1 VKVGKILPRART
13 RRELS
18 TSYSY
23 RRLPFSG
30 LTGRILTLNVIGLAV
45 LVGGILY
52 VNQYRSGLIE
62 TRLSALQSQA
72 RMLAGAVGETA
83 ASGSATESATLDLDR
98 AAALLQRLSAE
109 RKDRVRLFL
118 VDGTLALDTRELNPS
133 TQVVATP
140 VPPPGEQPN
149 QDMLPSLWNRLK
161 GLVVRAMSPDPH
173 YPPYEERF
181 DQSAADYPEVLK
193 ALTGEVDQS
202 VRIRP
207 NNSLVLTV
215 AVPVEHFRHVLGA
228 LLVSVET
235 TEIEEVVRQ
244 ERLAIL
250 EIFLVAL
257 SVTVLLSFLLAGTIA
272 RPVQRLAAFAHTVR
286 QGRGRQ
292 AQVPDFSHRHDE
304 VGDLSRALR
313 DMTQALYRRID
324 TIEGFAADVAHE
336 VKNPLTSLRSAVET
350 MERTQNPEH
359 KAKLLQI
366 IKHDIDRLTR
376 LISDISNASRLDAE
390 LLRADMEQ
398 IDIPQM
404 MQAVIDIYEAPSS
417 RDRRDE
423 RRPPRILLDVEG
435 TGLVVY
441 GIESHLGQ
449 VMRNLIDNAISF
461 SPPGGIITIGVRRN
475 RDTLFI
481 TVDDE
486 GPGIPPE
493 REEEIFNR
501 FYSERPEGEAFGSH
515 SGLGLNICRQIIAVH
530 DGSIKAENRY
540 SKDGPVGPSMGAR
553 FTITLPVVPAPQKTA
568 RSDQR
573 APAEGQ

>member
-1 VKVGKILPRART
+1 MNLRKFF
-13 RRELS
+13 RRSGSRQAAS
-18 TSYSY
+18 TTTYY
-23 RRLPFSG
+23 RLPFSG
-30 LTGRILTLNVIGLAV
+30 LTGRILILNVIGLAV

-52 VNQYRSGLIE
+52 VNQYRTGLIE
-62 TRLSALQSQA
+62 TRLTALRSQA
-72 RMLAGAVGETA
+72 EMLAGALAETVESETETGTLEKERA
-83 ASGSATESATLDLDR
+83 AS
-98 AAALLQRLSAE
+98 LLRRLSAD
-109 RKDRVRLFL
+109 RADRVRLFET
-118 VDGTLALDTRELNPS
+118 DGTLALDTRKLNPS
-133 TQVVATP
+133 TQVVTIP
-140 VPPPGEQPN
+140 LPPPGQREQIS
-149 QDMLPSLWNRLK
+149 MLQALWEKFRAFSI
-161 GLVVRAMSPDPH
+161 RAMSSDPN
-173 YPPYEERF
+173 YPIYEERY
-181 DQSAADYPEVLK
+181 DQTAADYPEVLK
-193 ALTGEVDQS
+193 ALTGVSEQEVRTKKD
-202 VRIRP
+202 R
-207 NNSLVLTV
+207 SLVLTV

-257 SVTVLLSFLLAGTIA
+257 SVTMLLSFLLAGTIA

-292 AQVPDFSHRHDE
+292 AIVPDFSRRRDE

-350 MERTQNPEH
+350 MERTQNPDH
-359 KAKLLQI
+359 KLKLMHI

-390 LLRADMEQ
+390 LLRADMQE
-398 IDIPQM
+398 IDVPSM
-404 MQAVIDIYEAPSS
+404 MREIIGIYAIDSEEGLTGKS
-417 RDRRDE
+417 RRRV
-423 RRPPRILLDVEG
+423 RIALDVEG
-435 TGLVVY
+435 YNLVVY

-461 SPPGGIITIGVRRN
+461 SPPGGVIAIKVRRN

-486 GPGIPPE
+486 GPGVPDE
-493 REEEIFNR
+493 RLDEIFER
-501 FYSERPEGEAFGSH
+501 FYSERPEEEGFGSH
-515 SGLGLNICRQIIAVH
+515 SGLGLNISRQIIAVH
-530 DGSIKAENRY
+530 DGSIRAENRY
-540 SKDGPVGPSMGAR
+540 GPEGEVGPPMGAR
-553 FTITLPVVPAPQKTA
+553 FTITLPAVGMQQKSP
-568 RSDQR
+568 RPSDR
-573 APAEGQ
+573 TSTEIA

>member
-1 VKVGKILPRART
+1 MNLRKIFPSKGSRPAA
-13 RRELS
+13 S
-18 TSYSY
+18 PFPY

-52 VNQYRSGLIE
+52 VNQYRTGLIE
-62 TRLSALQSQA
+62 TRLSALRSQA
-72 RMLAGAVGETA
+72 EMLAGALGETA
-83 ASGSATESATLDLDR
+83 ADNGETGALEMER
-98 AAALLQRLSAE
+98 AASLLRRLSAD
-109 RKDRVRLFL
+109 RADRVRLFEPE
-118 VDGTLALDTRELNPS
+118 GTMTLDTRKLDPS
-133 TQVVATP
+133 TQVVTIP
-140 VPPPGEQPN
+140 LPPLGQHEDVNLLQA
-149 QDMLPSLWNRLK
+149 LWEKFRAFSI
-161 GLVVRAMSPDPH
+161 RAMSSDPN
-173 YPPYEERF
+173 YPLYQERY
-181 DQSAADYPEVLK
+181 DQTAADYPEVLK
-193 ALTGEVDQS
+193 ALTGEPDQA
-202 VRIRP
+202 VRIKADR
-207 NNSLVLTV
+207 SLVLTV

-228 LLVSVET
+228 ILVSVET
-235 TEIEEVVRQ
+235 SEIEEVVRQ

-257 SVTVLLSFLLAGTIA
+257 SVTMLLSFLLAGTIA

-292 AQVPDFSHRHDE
+292 AIVPDFSKRADE

-359 KAKLLQI
+359 KAKLLHI

-390 LLRADMEQ
+390 LLRADMQE
-398 IDIPQM
+398 IDVPRM
-404 MQAVIDIYEAPSS
+404 MREIIGIYATV
-417 RDRRDE
+417 DE
-423 RRPPRILLDVEG
+423 KGNPAKGRRPRIMLDVEG
-435 TGLVVY
+435 HGLVVY

-461 SPPGGIITIGVRRN
+461 SPPGGIITISVHRN

-486 GPGIPPE
+486 GPGIPDE
-493 REEEIFNR
+493 RLDEIFER
-501 FYSERPEGEAFGSH
+501 FYSERPENEGFGSH
-515 SGLGLNICRQIIAVH
+515 SGLGLNICRQIVSVH
-530 DGSIKAENRY
+530 DGSIRAANRY
-540 SKDGPVGPSMGAR
+540 GPEGPAGPPMGAR
-553 FTITLPVVPAPQKTA
+553 FTITLPAVGLPQRTSRPDRTSTEIA
-568 RSDQR
+568 
-573 APAEGQ
+573 

>member
-1 VKVGKILPRART
+1 MKVRKLFNTTGSRPTA
-13 RRELS
+13 S
-18 TSYSY
+18 SSPY

-52 VNQYRSGLIE
+52 VNQYRTGLIE
-62 TRLSALQSQA
+62 TRLSALRSQA
-72 RMLAGAVGETA
+72 EMLAGALGETA
-83 ASGSATESATLDLDR
+83 TGDNETGALEVER
-98 AAALLQRLSAE
+98 AASLLRRLSAD
-109 RKDRVRLFL
+109 RADRVRLFET
-118 VDGTLALDTRELNPS
+118 DGTLTLDTRKLNPS
-133 TQVVATP
+133 TQVVTIP
-140 VPPPGEQPN
+140 LPPPGEQERLNLLQTLWEKFRAFSIRTMASDPN
-149 QDMLPSLWNRLK
+149 
-161 GLVVRAMSPDPH
+161 
-173 YPPYEERF
+173 YPLYEERY
-181 DQSAADYPEVLK
+181 DQTAADYPEVLK
-193 ALTGEVDQS
+193 ALTGEPDQA
-202 VRIRP
+202 VRVKKDR
-207 NNSLVLTV
+207 SLVLTV

-228 LLVSVET
+228 ILVSVET
-235 TEIEEVVRQ
+235 SEIEEVVRQ

-257 SVTVLLSFLLAGTIA
+257 SVTMLLSFMLAGTIA

-292 AQVPDFSHRHDE
+292 AILPDFSRRGDE
-304 VGDLSRALR
+304 VGDLARALR

-350 MERTQNPEH
+350 MERTQNPDH
-359 KAKLLQI
+359 KAKLLHI
-366 IKHDIDRLTR
+366 IKHDVDRLTR

-398 IDIPQM
+398 IDVPQM
-404 MQAVIDIYEAPSS
+404 MREIIGIYGAMDDNATTTKP
-417 RDRRDE
+417 
-423 RRPPRILLDVEG
+423 RRPRIVLDVEG

-461 SPPGGIITIGVRRN
+461 SPVGGVITIGVRRN

-486 GPGIPPE
+486 GPGISDD
-493 REEEIFNR
+493 RLDEIFER
-501 FYSERPEGEAFGSH
+501 FYSERPEEEAFGSH
-515 SGLGLNICRQIIAVH
+515 SGLGLNISRQIVMVH
-530 DGSIKAENRY
+530 DGSIRAENRY
-540 SKDGPVGPSMGAR
+540 SPEGPVGPSMGAR
-553 FTITLPVVPAPQKTA
+553 FTITLPAVGMQQKPP
-568 RSDQR
+568 R
-573 APAEGQ
+573 ADRTSTEIA